1 MIKQKE
7 IAFLG
12 MGSNIGDRFAQ
23 IEQAVRF
30 LEDSCAIEVNK
41 LSSVYET
48 EPVGYLDQPKFL
60 NLVCQIQTT
69 LTPHQLLRLVQ
80 SIEQQ
85 LKRKRTIRWGPR
97 TIDIDILLFG
107 NQIIHDPDL
116 IIPHPR
122 MLQRSFVM
130 IPLAELDP
138 DRMIPG
144 TTKTV
149 VQWRQMLS
157 DQSVSLYH
165 QSIQV

>member
-1 MIKQKE
+1 
-7 IAFLG
+7 AFLG

-149 VQWRQMLS
+149 VQWR
-157 DQSVSLYH
+157 
-165 QSIQV
+165 

>member
-1 MIKQKE
+1 MVKQKE

-23 IEQAVRF
+23 IEQAVRL
-30 LEDSCAIEVNK
+30 LEDIGTIEVDK

-60 NLVCQIQTT
+60 NLVCQIRTT
-69 LTPHQLLRLVQ
+69 LTPHQLLRQVQ
-80 SIEQQ
+80 SIEQR
-85 LKRKRTIRWGPR
+85 LKRVRTIRWGPR

-107 NQIIHDPDL
+107 DQMVHDPDL

-130 IPLAELDP
+130 VPLAELDP
-138 DRMIPG
+138 NRIIPG

-149 VQWRQMLS
+149 FQWAQMLS
-157 DQSVSLYH
+157 DQAISLFH